1 MSDQL
6 GSSEIDRELMGDE
19 VSDLSDND
27 CSSNTSNFTPPMSD
41 SGGPDTDEDS
51 DIGETANN
59 THTNQGESSFLQDLL
74 GDWDNNYSEHSN
86 DNCVSLSKES
96 NTSTILSNTNN
107 LFESE
112 NGYENLLTSSDL
124 EIQDDNLFTE
134 IPLFEDNQTL
144 HDQLPNN
151 LQTSNVPEHE
161 INNLNLA
168 ESHDIHMNDADRESD
183 IQQPTNEECHI
194 NTDPPAIRL
203 RGRGERRGRGR
214 GQGRGR
220 SLNCQP
226 AIRGRRNNRA
236 NVPIDNSWS
245 AFQGLQQLF
254 DVTRLREYFNL
265 PRNSKPIDY
274 YKRVI
279 TDDIVQLMVDETNR
293 NAVQTLAGRR
303 LSRSSRLRKW
313 QPIDLKDMKNFL
325 GLLI

>member
-27 CSSNTSNFTPPMSD
+27 CGSNTSYFTPPMSD

-59 THTNQGESSFLQDLL
+59 THTNQ
-74 GDWDNNYSEHSN
+74 
-86 DNCVSLSKES
+86 
-96 NTSTILSNTNN
+96 
-107 LFESE
+107 
-112 NGYENLLTSSDL
+112 
-124 EIQDDNLFTE
+124 E

-168 ESHDIHMNDADRESD
+168 ESHDIHMNYADRESD

-203 RGRGERRGRGR
+203 RGRGERRGCGR

-220 SLNCQP
+220 SLNRQP

-236 NVPIDNSWS
+236 NAPIDNSWG
-245 AFQGLQQLF
+245 AFQGLQQSF
-254 DVTRLREYFNL
+254 DVARLREYHFNL
-265 PRNSKPIDY
+265 RRNSKPIDY
-274 YKRVI
+274 YKRVVA
-279 TDDIVQLMVDETNR
+279 DDIVQLMVDETNR